1 MSEIL
6 DAIRKAVGDDGT
18 RLTVFDAE
26 VKSVD
31 ETARTCTIE
40 TIGGNTPIEIN
51 DVRLIPVVDDSFL
64 IIPAVGSHIIVIYS
78 NKIIP
83 FIVQFSEIKKI
94 ILTIGKSTLDIEDG
108 LFTFNG
114 GDNDGIPKSKETAAR
129 LNKIEDDINKLKQAF
144 TSWTP
149 VPNDGGA
156 ALKGAAAAWSGSTLT
171 RTTKDD
177 IKNVKIKQ

>member
-18 RLTVFDAE
+18 RLMVFDAE

-31 ETARTCTIE
+31 QKARTCTIQ
-40 TIGGNTPIEIN
+40 TVGGNTPIEIN
-51 DVRLIPVVDDSFL
+51 DVRLIPVVDDSLL
-64 IIPAVGSHIIVIYS
+64 IIPAVGSQIIVIYS
-78 NKIIP
+78 NKIVP
-83 FIVQFSEIKKI
+83 FIVQFSEIEKI

-108 LFTFNG
+108 LFEFNG
-114 GDNDGIPKSKETAAR
+114 GNNDGIPKSKETADR
-129 LNKIEDDINKLKQAF
+129 FNKIEDDINKIKQIF
-144 TSWTP
+144 SSWTP

-156 ALKGAAAAWSGSTLT
+156 ALKSASASWFPNQLT

-177 IKNVKIKQ
+177 IKNDKIKQ